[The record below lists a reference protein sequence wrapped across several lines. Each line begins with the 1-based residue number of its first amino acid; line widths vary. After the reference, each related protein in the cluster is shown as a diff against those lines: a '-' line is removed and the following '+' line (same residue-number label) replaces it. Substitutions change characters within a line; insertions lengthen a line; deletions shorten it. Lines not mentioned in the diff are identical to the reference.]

1 MKKKIFGSSL
11 VAFSLLVFGV
21 SASYAKE
28 KVVVFHAG
36 SLSVPFSQIEKAFE
50 LKYPKFDVV
59 REAAGSRACARKITD
74 IHKPAD
80 VMASA
85 AYKVID
91 NLLIPNYAKFNAHF
105 ATNEMVIAYTDK
117 SKFAD
122 KINSKNWPEI
132 FLKEGVKIGHSNPN
146 LDPCG
151 YRSILV
157 TKLAEIYYKIPGFYD
172 KLLGYGD
179 SYTNGEENKNKVIVR
194 PKETDLLGLLE
205 AGAYDYL
212 YIYKSVAK
220 QHHLHYVTLP
230 PQISLKSKKYA
241 DFYKQATFKITG
253 KKPGTWIVKKG
264 SPMIYGI
271 TVVQNDK
278 ENLPRNK
285 EGAVKFVKFVLS
297 PEGQKIMKE
306 NGQGV
311 INPPV
316 ITGDASILGQ

>member
-1 MKKKIFGSSL
+1 MIKILAVLSL
-11 VAFSLLVFGV
+11 IATFTL
-21 SASYAKE
+21 AKE

-36 SLSVPFSQIEKAFE
+36 SLSVPFSEMEKAFE
-50 LKYPKFDVV
+50 AKYPQFDVV

-91 NLLIPNYAKFNAHF
+91 NLLIPDYAKFNIQF
-105 ATNEMVIAYTDK
+105 VTNEMAIAFTPH
-117 SKFAD
+117 SKYANE
-122 KINSKNWPEI
+122 INSNNWVDI
-132 FLKEGVKIGHSNPN
+132 FLRDGVKIGHSNPN

-157 TKLAEIYYKIPGFYD
+157 TKLAEIYYKKPGFYE
-172 KLLGYGD
+172 KLLGYGE
-179 SYTNGEENKNKVIVR
+179 SYSNAEENKSKVIVR

-212 YIYKSVAK
+212 YIYKSVAE
-220 QHHLHYVTLP
+220 QHGLKYVVLP
-230 PQISLKSKKYA
+230 SEVSLKDKKFSS
-241 DFYKQATFKITG
+241 FYKQATFKITG
-253 KKPGTWIVKKG
+253 KKPGTFITKKG
-264 SPMIYGI
+264 APMVYGI

-278 ENLPRNK
+278 EGLPKNR
-285 EGAVKFVKFVLS
+285 EGAVKFVNFVIS
-297 PEGQKIMKE
+297 AEGQAIMKK

-316 ITGDASILGQ
+316 ITGDALILRK